1 MHACMMKM
9 FTYLW
14 MYLLIYLIEEAIVG
28 AENWV
33 FPFCGEWLQRRV
45 FWELCKILD
54 WENQMGIVV
63 FFFFFLY
70 CLVKVLYRWSRPWG
84 WKEIIGCFR
93 SIVYSWGLKGVC
105 NKREEKVGEIRRK
118 KKGQIS
124 ILVFKIF
131 LKIFKN
137 YL

>member
-1 MHACMMKM
+1 MEQRTE
-9 FTYLW
+9 FFLF
-14 MYLLIYLIEEAIVG
+14 VG
-28 AENWV
+28 SG
-33 FPFCGEWLQRRV
+33 CRGEFFGSSVR
-45 FWELCKILD
+45 FWTEKIKWAL
-54 WENQMGIVV
+54 
-63 FFFFFLY
+63 FLFFFFLH

-137 YL
+137 FL